1 MYRLLGSMPHLLTP
15 IRCTPQYYHKIWG
28 GGRLAPTGGDKH
40 IGEVWLLSALAGQE
54 TPTEGDDYEGASL
67 DALVTRYGDRL
78 LGRGQTARC
87 GGAFPLLIK
96 LLDAKT
102 DLSVQVHPSPD
113 EGGKDE
119 IWYFLETEPTSHICL
134 GLTEPM
140 TADALRSVIER
151 GDLMHYLHWE
161 PVRPGEAI
169 ALPAGTIHALG
180 AGSMLIEVQDTSD
193 TTYRLYDYDRVDDSG
208 TRRTLHIE
216 EALRSATLEPHRL
229 DARHLPLGTPRF
241 VCRELVVTREAPQTI
256 TTDGTSCAIL
266 VGISGSIELGGDSAG
281 SWQLAPHEA
290 LLLPAETLPMQVASG
305 EGKALMITL
314 TPAEL

>member
-1 MYRLLGSMPHLLTP
+1 MSRKLTP

-28 GGRLAPTGGDKH
+28 GGHLAPTGGDKQ
-40 IGEVWLLSALAGQE
+40 IGEVWLLSALIGQE
-54 TPTEGDDYEGASL
+54 TPTEDADYEGASL
-67 DALVTRYGDRL
+67 DALVVRYGDRL
-78 LGRGQTARC
+78 LGRGQTVRC
-87 GGAFPLLIK
+87 GGVFPLLIK
-96 LLDAKT
+96 LLDAAA
-102 DLSVQVHPSPD
+102 DLSVQVHPSPE

-119 IWYFLETEPTSHICL
+119 VWYFLETEPTSRICL

-193 TTYRLYDYDRVDDSG
+193 TTYRLYDYDRVDDEG
-208 TRRTLHIE
+208 ARRTLHIE
-216 EALRSATLEPHRL
+216 EALRSATLGPHKLASRQ
-229 DARHLPLGTPRF
+229 LPLGTLRF
-241 VCRELVVTREAPQTI
+241 VCHEVTAKPNSSQLI

-266 VGISGSIELGGDSAG
+266 VGISGSLTLSGDDTEP
-281 SWQLAPHEA
+281 WQLVPHEA
-290 LLLPAETLPMQVASG
+290 LLIPAETLPIRIEPG

-314 TPAEL
+314 TPAER

>member
-1 MYRLLGSMPHLLTP
+1 MSRKLTP

-28 GGRLAPTGGDKH
+28 GGHLAPTGGDKQ
-40 IGEVWLLSALAGQE
+40 IGEVWLLSALIGQE
-54 TPTEGDDYEGASL
+54 TPTEGADYEGASL
-67 DALVTRYGDRL
+67 DALVVRYGDRL

-87 GGAFPLLIK
+87 GGVFPLLIK
-96 LLDAKT
+96 LLDAAA
-102 DLSVQVHPSPD
+102 DLSVQVHPSLE

-119 IWYFLETEPTSHICL
+119 VWYFLETEPTSRICL
-134 GLTEPM
+134 GLTELM

-161 PVRPGEAI
+161 LVRPGEAI

-193 TTYRLYDYDRVDDSG
+193 TTYRLYDYDRVDDEG
-208 TRRTLHIE
+208 ARRTLHIE
-216 EALRSATLEPHRL
+216 EALRSATLRPHKLASRQ
-229 DARHLPLGTPRF
+229 LPLGTPRF
-241 VCRELVVTREAPQTI
+241 VCHEVTAKPNSSQLI

-266 VGISGSIELGGDSAG
+266 VGISGSLTLSGDDTEP
-281 SWQLAPHEA
+281 WQLVPHEA
-290 LLLPAETLPMQVASG
+290 LLIPAETLPIRIEPG

-314 TPAEL
+314 TPAER

>member
-1 MYRLLGSMPHLLTP
+1 MSRKLTP

-28 GGRLAPTGGDKH
+28 GGHLAPTGGDKQ
-40 IGEVWLLSALAGQE
+40 IGEVWLLSALIGQE
-54 TPTEGDDYEGASL
+54 TPTEGADYEGASL
-67 DALVTRYGDRL
+67 DALVDRYGDRL
-78 LGRGQTARC
+78 LGRGQTVRC
-87 GGAFPLLIK
+87 GGVFPLLIK
-96 LLDAKT
+96 LLDAAA
-102 DLSVQVHPSPD
+102 DLSVQVHPSPE

-119 IWYFLETEPTSHICL
+119 VWYFLETEPTSRICL
-134 GLTEPM
+134 GLTELM

-193 TTYRLYDYDRVDDSG
+193 TTYRLYDYDRVDDEG
-208 TRRTLHIE
+208 ARRTLHIE
-216 EALRSATLEPHRL
+216 EALRSATLGPHKLASRQ
-229 DARHLPLGTPRF
+229 LPLGTPRF
-241 VCRELVVTREAPQTI
+241 VCHEVTAKPNSSQII
-256 TTDGTSCAIL
+256 TTGGTSCAIF
-266 VGISGSIELGGDSAG
+266 VGISGSLLLSGDESEA
-281 SWQLAPHEA
+281 WRLAPHEA
-290 LLLPAETLPMQVASG
+290 LLLPAETLPMRIAPG

>member
-1 MYRLLGSMPHLLTP
+1 MSRKLTP

-28 GGRLAPTGGDKH
+28 GGHLAPTGGDKQ
-40 IGEVWLLSALAGQE
+40 IGEVWLLSALIGQE
-54 TPTEGDDYEGASL
+54 TPTEGADYEGASL
-67 DALVTRYGDRL
+67 DALVARYGDRL
-78 LGRGQTARC
+78 LGRGQTVRC
-87 GGAFPLLIK
+87 GGVFPLLIK
-96 LLDAKT
+96 LLDAAA
-102 DLSVQVHPSPD
+102 DLSVQVHPSPE

-119 IWYFLETEPTSHICL
+119 VWYFLETEPTSRICL
-134 GLTEPM
+134 GLTELM

-193 TTYRLYDYDRVDDSG
+193 TTYRLYDYDRVDDEG
-208 TRRTLHIE
+208 ARRTLHIE
-216 EALRSATLEPHRL
+216 EALLSATLGPHKLASRQ
-229 DARHLPLGTPRF
+229 LPLGTPRF
-241 VCRELVVTREAPQTI
+241 VCHEVTAKPNSSQLI

-266 VGISGSIELGGDSAG
+266 VDISGSLTLSGDDTKP
-281 SWQLAPHEA
+281 WQLAPHEA
-290 LLLPAETLPMQVASG
+290 LLIPAETLPIRIAPG

-314 TPAEL
+314 TPAER

>member
-1 MYRLLGSMPHLLTP
+1 MSRKLTP

-28 GGRLAPTGGDKH
+28 GGHLAPTGGDKQ
-40 IGEVWLLSALAGQE
+40 IGEVWLLSALIGQE
-54 TPTEGDDYEGASL
+54 TPTEGADYEGASL
-67 DALVTRYGDRL
+67 NALVSRYGDRL
-78 LGRGQTARC
+78 LGRGQTVRC
-87 GGAFPLLIK
+87 GGVFPLLIK
-96 LLDAKT
+96 LLDAAA
-102 DLSVQVHPSPD
+102 DLSVQVHPSPE

-119 IWYFLETEPTSHICL
+119 VWYFLETEPTSRICL
-134 GLTEPM
+134 GLTELM

-193 TTYRLYDYDRVDDSG
+193 TTYRLYDYDRVDDEG
-208 TRRTLHIE
+208 ARRTLHIE
-216 EALRSATLEPHRL
+216 EALRSATLGPHKLASRQ
-229 DARHLPLGTPRF
+229 LPLGTPRF
-241 VCRELVVTREAPQTI
+241 VCHEVTAKPNSSQII
-256 TTDGTSCAIL
+256 TTGGTSCAIF
-266 VGISGSIELGGDSAG
+266 VGISGSLLLSGDESEA
-281 SWQLAPHEA
+281 WRLAPHEA
-290 LLLPAETLPMQVASG
+290 LLLPAETLPMRIAPG

>member
-1 MYRLLGSMPHLLTP
+1 MSRKLTP

-28 GGRLAPTGGDKH
+28 GGRLAPTGGDQQV
-40 IGEVWLLSALAGQE
+40 GEVWLLSALAGQE

-67 DALVTRYGDRL
+67 DALVARYGDRL
-78 LGRGQTARC
+78 LGQGQTARC

-96 LLDAKT
+96 LLDAAT
-102 DLSVQVHPSPD
+102 DLSVQVHPSPQ

-119 IWYFLETEPTSHICL
+119 IWYFLETEPTSRICL

-140 TADALRSVIER
+140 SADALRDITKR
-151 GDLMHYLHWE
+151 ATLMDYLHWE
-161 PVRPGEAI
+161 PVRSGEAI

-180 AGSMLIEVQDTSD
+180 AGTMLIEVQDTSD
-193 TTYRLYDYDRVDDSG
+193 ITYRLYDYDRVDDEG
-208 TRRTLHIE
+208 AKRTLHID

-241 VCRELVVTREAPQTI
+241 VCHEVTAKPDLSQTI
-256 TTDGTSCAIL
+256 TTDGASCAIL
-266 VGISGSIELGGDSAG
+266 VGISGTLALCGDESET
-281 SWQLAPHEA
+281 WRLASHEA
-290 LLLPAETLPMQVASG
+290 LLIPAETLPLSVAPG
-305 EGKALMITL
+305 DGKALMITL

>member
-1 MYRLLGSMPHLLTP
+1 MSRKLTP

-28 GGRLAPTGGDKH
+28 GGHLAPTGGDKQ
-40 IGEVWLLSALAGQE
+40 IGEAWLLSALIGQE
-54 TPTEGDDYEGASL
+54 TPTEGADYEGASL
-67 DALVTRYGDRL
+67 DALVSRYGDRL
-78 LGRGQTARC
+78 LGQGQTVRC
-87 GGAFPLLIK
+87 GGVFPLLIK
-96 LLDAKT
+96 LLDAAA
-102 DLSVQVHPSPD
+102 DLSVQVHPSPE

-119 IWYFLETEPTSHICL
+119 VWYFLETEPTSRICL
-134 GLTEPM
+134 GLTELM

-193 TTYRLYDYDRVDDSG
+193 RTYRLYDYDRVDDEG
-208 TRRTLHIE
+208 ARRTLHIE
-216 EALRSATLEPHRL
+216 EALRSATLGPHKLASRQ
-229 DARHLPLGTPRF
+229 LPLGTPRF
-241 VCRELVVTREAPQTI
+241 VCHEVTAKPNSSQLI

-266 VGISGSIELGGDSAG
+266 VGISGSLTLSGDDTEP
-281 SWQLAPHEA
+281 WQLVPHES
-290 LLLPAETLPMQVASG
+290 LLIPAETLPIRIEPG

-314 TPAEL
+314 TPAER

>member
-1 MYRLLGSMPHLLTP
+1 MSRKLTP

-28 GGRLAPTGGDKH
+28 GGHLAPTGGDKQ
-40 IGEVWLLSALAGQE
+40 IGEAWLLSALIGQE
-54 TPTEGDDYEGASL
+54 TPTEGADYEGASL
-67 DALVTRYGDRL
+67 DALVSRYGDRL
-78 LGRGQTARC
+78 LGQGQTVRC
-87 GGAFPLLIK
+87 GGVFPLLIK
-96 LLDAKT
+96 LLDAAA
-102 DLSVQVHPSPD
+102 DLSVQVHPSPE

-119 IWYFLETEPTSHICL
+119 VWYFLETEPTSRICL
-134 GLTEPM
+134 GLTELM

-193 TTYRLYDYDRVDDSG
+193 TTYRLYDYDRVDDEG
-208 TRRTLHIE
+208 ARRTLHIE
-216 EALRSATLEPHRL
+216 EALRSATLGPHKLASRQ
-229 DARHLPLGTPRF
+229 LPLGTPRF
-241 VCRELVVTREAPQTI
+241 VCHEVTAKPNSSQLI

-266 VGISGSIELGGDSAG
+266 VGISGSLTLTCDDTEP
-281 SWQLAPHEA
+281 WQLAPHEA
-290 LLLPAETLPMQVASG
+290 LLIPAETLPIRIAPG

-314 TPAEL
+314 TPAER

>member
-1 MYRLLGSMPHLLTP
+1 MSRKLTP

-28 GGRLAPTGGDKH
+28 GGHLAPTGGDKQ
-40 IGEVWLLSALAGQE
+40 IGEVWLLSALIGQE
-54 TPTEGDDYEGASL
+54 TPTEDADYEGASL
-67 DALVTRYGDRL
+67 DALVVRYGDRL
-78 LGRGQTARC
+78 LGRGQTVRC
-87 GGAFPLLIK
+87 GGVFPLLIK
-96 LLDAKT
+96 LLDAAA
-102 DLSVQVHPSPD
+102 DLSVQVHPSPE

-119 IWYFLETEPTSHICL
+119 VWYFLETEPTSRICL
-134 GLTEPM
+134 GLTELM

-193 TTYRLYDYDRVDDSG
+193 TTYRLYDYDRVDDEG
-208 TRRTLHIE
+208 ARRTLHIE
-216 EALRSATLEPHRL
+216 EALLSATLGPHKLASRQ
-229 DARHLPLGTPRF
+229 LPLGTPRF
-241 VCRELVVTREAPQTI
+241 VCHEVTAKPNSSQLI

-266 VGISGSIELGGDSAG
+266 VGISGSLTLSGDDTKP
-281 SWQLAPHEA
+281 WQLAPHEA
-290 LLLPAETLPMQVASG
+290 LLIPAETLPIRIAPG

-314 TPAEL
+314 TPAER

>member
-1 MYRLLGSMPHLLTP
+1 MSRKLTP

-28 GGRLAPTGGDKH
+28 GGHLAPTGGDKQ
-40 IGEVWLLSALAGQE
+40 IGEVWLLSALIGQE
-54 TPTEGDDYEGASL
+54 TPTEGADYEGASL
-67 DALVTRYGDRL
+67 VALVARYGDRL
-78 LGRGQTARC
+78 LGRGQTVRC
-87 GGAFPLLIK
+87 GGVFPLLIK
-96 LLDAKT
+96 LLDAAA
-102 DLSVQVHPSPD
+102 DLSVQVHPSPE

-119 IWYFLETEPTSHICL
+119 VWYFLETEPTSRICL
-134 GLTEPM
+134 GLTELM

-193 TTYRLYDYDRVDDSG
+193 TTYRLYDYDRVDDEG
-208 TRRTLHIE
+208 ARRTLHIE
-216 EALRSATLEPHRL
+216 EALLSATLGPHKLASRQ
-229 DARHLPLGTPRF
+229 LPLGTPRF
-241 VCRELVVTREAPQTI
+241 VCHEVTAKPNSSQLI

-266 VGISGSIELGGDSAG
+266 VDISGSLTLSGDDTKP
-281 SWQLAPHEA
+281 WQLAPHEA
-290 LLLPAETLPMQVASG
+290 LLIPAETLPIRIAPG

-314 TPAEL
+314 TPAER

>member
-1 MYRLLGSMPHLLTP
+1 MSRKLTP

-28 GGRLAPTGGDKH
+28 GGHLAPTGGDKQ
-40 IGEVWLLSALAGQE
+40 IGEVWLLSALIGQE
-54 TPTEGDDYEGASL
+54 TPTEDADYEGASL
-67 DALVTRYGDRL
+67 DALVARYGDRL
-78 LGRGQTARC
+78 LGRGQTVRC
-87 GGAFPLLIK
+87 GGVFPLLIK
-96 LLDAKT
+96 LLDAAA
-102 DLSVQVHPSPD
+102 DLSVQVHPSPE

-119 IWYFLETEPTSHICL
+119 VWYFLETEPTSRICL

-193 TTYRLYDYDRVDDSG
+193 TTYRLYDYDRVDDEG
-208 TRRTLHIE
+208 ARRTLHIE
-216 EALRSATLEPHRL
+216 EALRSATLGPHKLASRQ
-229 DARHLPLGTPRF
+229 LPLGTPRF
-241 VCRELVVTREAPQTI
+241 VCHEVTAKPNSSQII
-256 TTDGTSCAIL
+256 TTGGTSCAIF
-266 VGISGSIELGGDSAG
+266 VGISGSLLLSGDESEA
-281 SWQLAPHEA
+281 WRLAPHEA
-290 LLLPAETLPMQVASG
+290 LLLPAETLPMRIAPG

>member
-1 MYRLLGSMPHLLTP
+1 MSRKLTP

-28 GGRLAPTGGDKH
+28 GGHLAPTGGDKQ
-40 IGEVWLLSALAGQE
+40 IGEVWLLSALIGQE
-54 TPTEGDDYEGASL
+54 TPTEGADYEGASL
-67 DALVTRYGDRL
+67 DALVSRYGDRL

-96 LLDAKT
+96 LLDAA
-102 DLSVQVHPSPD
+102 V
-113 EGGKDE
+113 
-119 IWYFLETEPTSHICL
+119 WYFLETEPTSRICL

-140 TADALRSVIER
+140 TADALRSVIKR

-193 TTYRLYDYDRVDDSG
+193 TTYRLYDYDRVDDEG
-208 TRRTLHIE
+208 ARRTLHIE
-216 EALRSATLEPHRL
+216 EALRSATLGPHKLASRQ
-229 DARHLPLGTPRF
+229 LPLGTPRF
-241 VCRELVVTREAPQTI
+241 VCPEVTAKPNSSQLI

-266 VGISGSIELGGDSAG
+266 VGISGSLTLSGDDTEP
-281 SWQLAPHEA
+281 WQLAPHEA
-290 LLLPAETLPMQVASG
+290 LLIPAETLPIRIAPG

-314 TPAEL
+314 TPAER

>member
-1 MYRLLGSMPHLLTP
+1 MSRKLTP

-28 GGRLAPTGGDKH
+28 GGHLAPTGGDKQ
-40 IGEVWLLSALAGQE
+40 IGEVWLLSALIGQE
-54 TPTEGDDYEGASL
+54 TPTEDADYEGASL
-67 DALVTRYGDRL
+67 DALVVRYGDRL
-78 LGRGQTARC
+78 LGRGQTVRC
-87 GGAFPLLIK
+87 GGVFPLLIK
-96 LLDAKT
+96 LLDAAA
-102 DLSVQVHPSPD
+102 DLSVQVHPSPE

-119 IWYFLETEPTSHICL
+119 VWYFLETEPTSRICL
-134 GLTEPM
+134 GLTELM

-193 TTYRLYDYDRVDDSG
+193 TTYRLYDYDRVDDEG
-208 TRRTLHIE
+208 ARRTLHIE
-216 EALRSATLEPHRL
+216 EALRSATLGPHKLASRQ
-229 DARHLPLGTPRF
+229 LPLGTPRF
-241 VCRELVVTREAPQTI
+241 VCHEVTAKPNSSQLI

-266 VGISGSIELGGDSAG
+266 VGISGSLTLSGDESEA
-281 SWQLAPHEA
+281 WRLAPHEA
-290 LLLPAETLPMQVASG
+290 LLIPAETLPIRIAPG

-314 TPAEL
+314 TPAER

>member
-1 MYRLLGSMPHLLTP
+1 MSRKLTP

-28 GGRLAPTGGDKH
+28 GGHLAPTGGDKQ
-40 IGEVWLLSALAGQE
+40 IGEVWLLSALIGQE
-54 TPTEGDDYEGASL
+54 TPTEGADYEGASL
-67 DALVTRYGDRL
+67 DALVARYGDRL
-78 LGRGQTARC
+78 LGRGQTVRC
-87 GGAFPLLIK
+87 GGVFPLLIK
-96 LLDAKT
+96 LLDAAA
-102 DLSVQVHPSPD
+102 DLSVQVHPSPE

-119 IWYFLETEPTSHICL
+119 VWYFLETEPTSRICL
-134 GLTEPM
+134 GLTELM

-193 TTYRLYDYDRVDDSG
+193 TTYRLYDYDRVDDEG
-208 TRRTLHIE
+208 ARRTLHIE
-216 EALRSATLEPHRL
+216 EALLSATLGPHKLASRQ
-229 DARHLPLGTPRF
+229 LPLGTPRF
-241 VCRELVVTREAPQTI
+241 VCHEVTAKLDSSQII

-266 VGISGSIELGGDSAG
+266 VDISGSLTLSGDDTKP
-281 SWQLAPHEA
+281 WQLAPHEA
-290 LLLPAETLPMQVASG
+290 LLIPAETLPIRIAPG

-314 TPAEL
+314 TPAER

>member
-1 MYRLLGSMPHLLTP
+1 M
-15 IRCTPQYYHKIWG
+15 
-28 GGRLAPTGGDKH
+28 GGDKH

-78 LGRGQTARC
+78 LGQGQTARC
-87 GGAFPLLIK
+87 GEAFPLLIK

-119 IWYFLETEPTSHICL
+119 IWYFLETEPTSRICL

-140 TADALRSVIER
+140 SADALRTVIER
-151 GDLMHYLHWE
+151 ATLMDYLHWE

-208 TRRTLHIE
+208 AKRTLHIE
-216 EALRSATLEPHRL
+216 EALRNATLEPHRL

-241 VCRELVVTREAPQTI
+241 VCRELTATPDSAQVI

-266 VGISGSIELGGDSAG
+266 VGISGSIELSGETSG

-290 LLLPAETLPMQVASG
+290 LLIPAETLPMQVAPS